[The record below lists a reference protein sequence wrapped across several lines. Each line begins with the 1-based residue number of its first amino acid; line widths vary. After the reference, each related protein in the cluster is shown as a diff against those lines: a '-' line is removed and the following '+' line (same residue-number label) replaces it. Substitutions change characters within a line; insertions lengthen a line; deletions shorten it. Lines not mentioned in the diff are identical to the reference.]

1 MKKVILFS
9 LIFTC
14 SFAFAQKTEKSD
26 LLTSENWL
34 NKKVTLYLFDKSEIK
49 GKVIKETDLDFTIE
63 TEFGVSTV
71 RRNSIKEIEEIDPNK
86 KFSFD
91 NPHPTRYFF
100 APSGIPIDKG
110 TGYYQNLMLTTN
122 FINYGVTDHFSIGGG
137 FEFISL
143 VLGLPIVFITPK
155 FGTKIAD
162 DLYLSSGAFLIFS
175 SDIIAGIPFVTGTYG
190 GKESNISLGIGYTFA
205 NGEISQNP
213 VLSFSATHR
222 IHDNFSLLTENYF
235 ISSSSFSTYFGIHGI
250 RAVSKRNAFD
260 FGAIVIPEIAEYIP
274 ALPYVGYSRAF

>member
-1 MKKVILFS
+1 
-9 LIFTC
+9 
-14 SFAFAQKTEKSD
+14 
-26 LLTSENWL
+26 
-34 NKKVTLYLFDKSEIK
+34 
-49 GKVIKETDLDFTIE
+49 
-63 TEFGVSTV
+63 
-71 RRNSIKEIEEIDPNK
+71 
-86 KFSFD
+86 
-91 NPHPTRYFF
+91 
-100 APSGIPIDKG
+100 
-110 TGYYQNLMLTTN
+110 MLTTN

-143 VLGLPIVFITPK
+143 VFITPK

-162 DLYLSSGAFLIFS
+162 GFYLSSGAFLIFS

-190 GKESNISLGIGYTFA
+190 GKESNISLGIGYAFA